1 MSSSHSSLELSCVE
15 GLGKNERTEGQK
27 FFHTVGGLADPAN
40 VQLHIGN
47 QCPLLHYGRD
57 SLRH

>member
-1 MSSSHSSLELSCVE
+1 ME